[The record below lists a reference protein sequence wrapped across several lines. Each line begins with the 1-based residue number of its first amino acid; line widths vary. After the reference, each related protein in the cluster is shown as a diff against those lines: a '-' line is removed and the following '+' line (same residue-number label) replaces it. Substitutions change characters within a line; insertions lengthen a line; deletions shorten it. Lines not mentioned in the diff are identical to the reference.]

1 MAGKRGHYAFFIAC
15 FFFFPTQLWLSD
27 LHQKEKKKKSVFG
40 HLHFGFVCESSK
52 WRRGRADTY
61 FAINL
66 SFCSCWHIWD
76 HFSFFFF
83 LRDEQAP
90 HPKATPEC
98 RMAEKGAVELMLD
111 FGHVSFDV
119 VNHLLT
125 FPASYCSSK
134 NSWKCSLLAQHR
146 SGMEQPVQSFFLSL
160 TLPLLQPLFS
170 PTASHSRCSVT
181 SALLREGL

>member
-1 MAGKRGHYAFFIAC
+1 MKTEKGRHLLCHKLKLLLMLTYLRPFLFF
-15 FFFFPTQLWLSD
+15 
-27 LHQKEKKKKSVFG
+27 
-40 HLHFGFVCESSK
+40 
-52 WRRGRADTY
+52 
-61 FAINL
+61 
-66 SFCSCWHIWD
+66 
-76 HFSFFFF
+76 FFFF

-146 SGMEQPVQSFFLSL
+146 SGMEQPVQSFFLSP
-160 TLPLLQPLFS
+160 TLPLLQPPFS